1 MKNLKK
7 TITYVIEMALIIIIT
22 IGVFRFVVIP
32 VKIEGVSMENTL
44 FDQNIALINAIGV
57 HKDNIKRFDVAVIYS
72 KELDEKIIKRVIGL
86 PGETI
91 RYKNDVLY
99 VNNELVE
106 QDFLDLEFVE
116 NSKKIY
122 NAELFTD
129 DFEVT
134 LKDDEYF
141 MMGDNRLRST
151 DSREL
156 GPFVIEDII
165 GINGVVLFP
174 FSNIQWMN

>member
-1 MKNLKK
+1 M
-7 TITYVIEMALIIIIT
+7 I
-22 IGVFRFVVIP
+22 
-32 VKIEGVSMENTL
+32 
-44 FDQNIALINAIGV
+44 
-57 HKDNIKRFDVAVIYS
+57 NIKRFDIAIIYS
-72 KELDEKIIKRVIGL
+72 EELDEKIIKRVIGL

-91 RYKNDVLY
+91 RYQNDVLY

-106 QDFLDLEFVE
+106 QDFLDPEFVE

-122 NAELFTD
+122 NTELFTD

-134 LKDDEYF
+134 LKNDEYF